1 VTRGE
6 GEATTEYEYDEKG
19 QLVQAGARRYEYD
32 ENGNRCQL
40 LSVETTCP
48 WETEIVYDEQDRLL
62 RYRGVEYSY
71 TDRGAL
77 YQKSEAGEITTY
89 THDPLGNLTRV
100 QGTPSGTIHYTIDG
114 FGRRV
119 AKQVNAT
126 LTSQYVWSGS
136 LRIAAE
142 LDGAGQV
149 VSRFIYGNKVNVPE
163 LVVRPQEGNKV
174 YRVITDHLGSPV
186 YVVNV
191 ADPEDVL
198 LDAEYDE
205 WGRIT
210 AYSVNG
216 VADGEWP
223 IPFGFAGGLYDEDT
237 GLVRFGARD
246 YDPEI
251 GRWTSKD
258 PILFGG
264 GQANLYVYAHND
276 PVNFTDPEG
285 KAVPLVLLGGLF
297 FGGELTVGGAAAWF
311 AGGAGALWAA
321 ANWETLNPGNWFA
334 RKADTRQVDQIA
346 RDLGLP
352 RELVRNAIEK
362 IKKAAGLRPN
372 ENVDLLPDG
381 TVRDPVSGDDIGH
394 IEDEA
399 CGKR

>member
-1 VTRGE
+1 MNT
-6 GEATTEYEYDEKG
+6 
-19 QLVQAGARRYEYD
+19 
-32 ENGNRCQL
+32 
-40 LSVETTCP
+40 
-48 WETEIVYDEQDRLL
+48 
-62 RYRGVEYSY
+62 
-71 TDRGAL
+71 
-77 YQKSEAGEITTY
+77 
-89 THDPLGNLTRV
+89 
-100 QGTPSGTIHYTIDG
+100 
-114 FGRRV
+114 
-119 AKQVNAT
+119 T
-126 LTSQYVWSGS
+126 LTSQYVWSGP

-163 LVVRPQEGNKV
+163 LIVRPQEGNKV

-223 IPFGFAGGLYDEDT
+223 VPFGFGGGLYDEDT
-237 GLVRFGARD
+237 GLVRFGTRD
-246 YDPEI
+246 YDPEV

-264 GQANLYVYAHND
+264 RQSNLYVYAGND
-276 PVNFTDPEG
+276 PVNLTDPEG
-285 KAVPLVLLGGLF
+285 KVVPFVIGALFLGG
-297 FGGELTVGGAAAWF
+297 EISVSAASLA
-311 AGGAGALWAA
+311 AIATGVTITALNWDALSP
-321 ANWETLNPGNWFA
+321 ANWFV

-346 RDLGLP
+346 RELGIA

-372 ENVDLLPDG
+372 ENVDILPDG